1 MALES
6 LASPAAVPVAEVS
19 DTNLLRRADAAGQ
32 RLFRELVVSRIAWA
46 TVSEVTR
53 LIAVD
58 VVAFSLRAT
67 GCAHPQPCRLHHCF
81 DRLEMKAVLGNRG
94 PRLPGL
100 RLDPGAGVGGQVLRD
115 GKPCYVPAYADAP
128 FDPALVEIVAGEEGV
143 RALVGLPISFGGE
156 VHGVLHAGLRRAAE
170 FGPGPV
176 EALMRLSTY
185 AGAALAAAR
194 DRARVEEIAAHR
206 ERRRLAR
213 ALHDEL
219 GQHLFGIGIT
229 ARRARESATSGRA
242 DLLTR
247 LLGLEREI
255 GGATAALRATL
266 RSLDTPAPS
275 GAVAVKLREGAAAF
289 TTRTSVPAHLL
300 VLGEAADLDP
310 VREELLVRV
319 AHEGM
324 RNVERHAEASEVI
337 VTLCYGPD
345 WVELV
350 LQDDGVRGLTSG
362 SGTGLGLS
370 TLREE
375 VERVGGE
382 LRLAANEDT
391 GSTLK
396 ARLLLK

>member
-1 MALES
+1 MRHSPPRATAPAWRRS
-6 LASPAAVPVAEVS
+6 RPTASGVAWRARCTTSSASTCSASASP
-19 DTNLLRRADAAGQ
+19 
-32 RLFRELVVSRIAWA
+32 
-46 TVSEVTR
+46 
-53 LIAVD
+53 
-58 VVAFSLRAT
+58 
-67 GCAHPQPCRLHHCF
+67 
-81 DRLEMKAVLGNRG
+81 
-94 PRLPGL
+94 
-100 RLDPGAGVGGQVLRD
+100 
-115 GKPCYVPAYADAP
+115 
-128 FDPALVEIVAGEEGV
+128 
-143 RALVGLPISFGGE
+143 
-156 VHGVLHAGLRRAAE
+156 RAA
-170 FGPGPV
+170 P
-176 EALMRLSTY
+176 A
-185 AGAALAAAR
+185 
-194 DRARVEEIAAHR
+194 RAR
-206 ERRRLAR
+206 
-213 ALHDEL
+213 
-219 GQHLFGIGIT
+219 
-229 ARRARESATSGRA
+229 TSGRA

-247 LLGLEREI
+247 LHGLEREI

-362 SGTGLGLS
+362 NGTGLGLS

-375 VERVGGE
+375 IARVGGE

-391 GSTLK
+391 GSTLR